1 MANFSSKWHRSGKS
15 DGIGSKIRDGFRPP
29 EPLKPRLEQAS
40 RQLQVQIVKLE
51 QANSKLQ
58 ERDHA
63 IFAKIVASVQ
73 KGDTSRA
80 NMLANEL
87 SEIRKMG
94 KIITQARLA
103 IEQLTLRLSTVTELG
118 DIAQTLNPALSALK
132 GVRPG
137 LMNLLPEAEN
147 EIGEISSVLSGLM
160 VETGQMAP
168 EPLTFE
174 TTSGE
179 AERVLAEASAVV
191 AQRIGSQFPDVPES
205 TESNE
210 AELA

>member
-29 EPLKPRLEQAS
+29 EALKPRLEQAS
-40 RQLQVQIVKLE
+40 RQLQVQVVKLD
-51 QANSKLQ
+51 QANSKLH
-58 ERDHA
+58 ERDQT
-63 IFAKIVASVQ
+63 IFTRIVASIQ
-73 KGDTSRA
+73 KGDNSRA

-94 KIITQARLA
+94 KLITQAKLA

-118 DIAQTLNPALSALK
+118 DIAQTLNPALSALR

-137 LMNLLPEAEN
+137 LLNLLPEAEN
-147 EIGEISSVLSGLM
+147 EIGEISSILSGLM
-160 VETGQMAP
+160 VETGQLAP

-174 TTSGE
+174 TTNEE

-191 AQRIGSQFPDVPES
+191 AQRIGSRFPDVPEA
-205 TESNE
+205 TENRE
-210 AELA
+210 AELT